1 MSTEEAIPPRARRT
15 SGGLAFRL
23 GGIPVS
29 MPWSGLLGV
38 AFIAYLWHD
47 QLGADASQPLEVL
60 VLSLTFSVLFY
71 LSILGHELGHAW
83 SARAFGYPVHS
94 ITLWVLGG
102 YTSFER
108 RIPSAWRDGVISAS
122 GPVSSVLIGALWWLV
137 ARSPMATDPRVE
149 GVAFALAVSNVFLG
163 VWNALPGLPL
173 DGGNVLRSIIW
184 AVGRDEHRATVVAAW
199 AGRVVAVLV
208 FAFPLWLAVRRGGQP
223 DLTSVVFSGLIAAYL
238 YAGASD
244 ALKRARL
251 MSRVPALQ
259 VRTLVR
265 PAVVVPHDLPL
276 SEALRRLEEAGAGAV
291 AVADSSGHVVAVA
304 QEDSVSAVPL
314 ERRPWVPVSSVSTT
328 LDPVARLHVALGGD
342 LLLRAMQDV
351 PASDYAVHD
360 DTGTVVGILT
370 TKDVE
375 KALGV

>member
-1 MSTEEAIPPRARRT
+1 VSNEQEAPARQRRR

-38 AFIAYLWHD
+38 VFIAYLWRNN
-47 QLGADASQPLEVL
+47 LGADQSQPVEVL
-60 VLSLTFSVLFY
+60 VLALTFSVLFY

-122 GPVSSVLIGALWWLV
+122 GPISSVLIGVLWFLV
-137 ARSPMATDPRVE
+137 ARSPLATDPRVE
-149 GVAFALAVSNVFLG
+149 GVAVALAVSNIFLG
-163 VWNALPGLPL
+163 AWNALPGLPL
-173 DGGNVLRSIIW
+173 DGGNVLRSIVW
-184 AVGRDEHRATVVAAW
+184 AIGRDENRATVVAAW
-199 AGRVVAVLV
+199 SGRFVAVL
-208 FAFPLWLAVRRGGQP
+208 AFVVPLWLVFRRGGQP
-223 DLTSVVFSGLIAAYL
+223 DLFSVALTGIIAAYL

-259 VRTLVR
+259 VRALVR

-276 SEALRRLEEAGAGAV
+276 AEALRRLADSGGRAV
-291 AVADSSGHVVAVA
+291 AVSDSSGTVVAVA
-304 QEDSVSAVPL
+304 QEDSVSAVPV

-328 LDPVARLHVALGGD
+328 LDPAARLHVSLGGD

-351 PASDYAVHD
+351 PATDYAVHD

>member
-1 MSTEEAIPPRARRT
+1 VSSEQEAQAPARR
-15 SGGLAFRL
+15 SGGGLAFRL

-38 AFIAYLWHD
+38 VFVAYLWRNN
-47 QLGADASQPLEVL
+47 LGADPSRPAEVV
-60 VLSLTFSVLFY
+60 VLALTFSVLFY

-83 SARAFGYPVHS
+83 SARLFGYPVHS

-122 GPVSSVLIGALWWLV
+122 GPISSVLIGVLWWLV
-137 ARSPMATDPRVE
+137 ALSPLATDPRVE
-149 GVAFALAVSNVFLG
+149 GVAVALAVSNIFLG
-163 VWNALPGLPL
+163 AWNALPGLPL
-173 DGGNVLRSIIW
+173 DGGSVLRSIIW
-184 AVGRDEHRATVVAAW
+184 GIGRDEHRATVIAAW

-208 FAFPLWLAVRRGGQP
+208 FVVPLYLIARQGRQP
-223 DLTSVVFSGLIAAYL
+223 DIASVAFSGLIAAYL
-238 YAGASD
+238 FVGASE

-251 MSRVPALQ
+251 MSRVPSLQ
-259 VRTLVR
+259 ARALVR

-276 SEALRRLEEAGAGAV
+276 SEALRRLQETGARSIAV
-291 AVADSSGHVVAVA
+291 SDSTGRVVAVA
-304 QEDSVSAVPL
+304 QEDAVSAVPE
-314 ERRPWVPVSSVSTT
+314 ERRPWVPVSSVAAT
-328 LDPVARLHVALGGD
+328 LDPSASLHVALGGD

-351 PASDYAVHD
+351 PAADYAVHD